1 MIMDRGLIY
10 AELLRLRN
18 EYREY
23 REKHWDTERN
33 HILPEF
39 AEGLYRIFRD
49 GIIMRKAWDWLN
61 RETSAT
67 PKPRVIETHFYFL

>member
-1 MIMDRGLIY
+1 MIMDRGLIN

-33 HILPEF
+33 HIRPEF

-49 GIIMRKAWDWLN
+49 GIIMRRAWDGLN
-61 RETSAT
+61 RETVA
-67 PKPRVIETHFYFL
+67 PQQPRIIETQFNFL